1 MHPTVK
7 PVALV
12 AEAIKDCSR
21 RGEIVLDCFGGSG
34 TTLIAAEKAG
44 RQARLIEFD
53 PAHCDADSTSLRA
66 NHRQT
71 GSDRRNRPELRGRC
85 GSLQAE
91 LHLRR
96 DCAMSDRPNDSGGG
110 DFEVG
115 YGKPPLRTRF
125 SKGQSGNAGG
135 RPRGMTAGRAK
146 ALALKEAYRMV
157 NVKAGDRIIALP
169 ALQAILR
176 SQIALAA
183 KGNGPAQRAVIEA
196 VQAIERE
203 VAAQAAA
210 ETKDKANER
219 PMSDIEVARR
229 IAFLLDRGK
238 RALEFQEKERERRR
252 ERQC

>member
-1 MHPTVK
+1 
-7 PVALV
+7 
-12 AEAIKDCSR
+12 
-21 RGEIVLDCFGGSG
+21 
-34 TTLIAAEKAG
+34 
-44 RQARLIEFD
+44 
-53 PAHCDADSTSLRA
+53 
-66 NHRQT
+66 
-71 GSDRRNRPELRGRC
+71 
-85 GSLQAE
+85 
-91 LHLRR
+91 
-96 DCAMSDRPNDSGGG
+96 MSDRPKDFGGE

-125 SKGQSGNAGG
+125 RKGQSGNAGG

-176 SQIALAA
+176 SQVALAA

-203 VAAQAAA
+203 AAAQAAT

-238 RALEFQEKERERRR
+238 QAMENQEKEGGGRRSIAGR
-252 ERQC
+252 